1 MAKEL
6 YMNRLFTGE
15 NVQKVHKGENVQNLS
30 SSDKEVNQIL
40 ATLGVDEDMQAE
52 KLYVAAGIACCYNC
66 CRKQFATTQKS

>member
-30 SSDKEVNQIL
+30 SSDKEVN
-40 ATLGVDEDMQAE
+40 
-52 KLYVAAGIACCYNC
+52 
-66 CRKQFATTQKS
+66 